1 LIISNGSLQCILN
14 SDRREVSLLASLTA
28 ASRLRT
34 TFSFLRRYSY
44 GHGENVDCFSRML
57 SNCKGT
63 SSGIKER
70 GRYNKKVQ
78 KDKAYRK
85 LLLLIMTD
93 DLAAQLASEIQASLD
108 AS

>member
-1 LIISNGSLQCILN
+1 
-14 SDRREVSLLASLTA
+14 
-28 ASRLRT
+28 
-34 TFSFLRRYSY
+34 
-44 GHGENVDCFSRML
+44 ML